1 MFMTVH
7 LITTLTH
14 PEENVSKHPQYVSK
28 HTVWFPCSPNPKQ
41 HVIQSPFFY

>member
-28 HTVWFPCSPNPKQ
+28 HNYFKGLAKKKKSPLSISGS
-41 HVIQSPFFY
+41 VS